1 MFCINEKSRRL
12 SVGKNKYARSSAGFY
27 LGAWSPGIK
36 ARQTLDEGFVLPTD
50 PAKLPSAFACW

>member
-1 MFCINEKSRRL
+1 MKKAEDYRL
-12 SVGKNKYARSSAGFY
+12 GKNKYARSSAGFY
-27 LGAWSPGIK
+27 LGAWSPGMK